1 MSDHPI
7 PLPGAHAWGADPAAR
22 CRHLRT
28 KMMFVVNEWEAR
40 ASEYPSTT
48 AAYWCLKTMAAAG
61 PDDGVSDLDA
71 CRSGRG
77 CYQPLD

>member
-71 CRSGRG
+71 CRRGRS
-77 CYQPLD
+77 CYQPQD